1 MASFNIQLWYNINTM
16 FDRCDPAKSAQNKGK
31 HGLDFQEA
39 QSLWADSNLLVSPAK
54 KSGAELRL
62 LNIGVIDGKH
72 WTAITTMR
80 GDLIR
85 IISVRRSRKK
95 EVEAYE
101 S

>member
-1 MASFNIQLWYNINTM
+1 M
-16 FDRCDPAKSAQNKGK
+16 FDRCDPTKSAQNKGK

-39 QSLWADSNLLVSPAK
+39 QSLWADSNLLVSPTRN
-54 KSGAELRL
+54 SGDELRQ
-62 LNIGVIDGKH
+62 LNIGVIDGKD